1 MEYRPEIEVFLQDL
15 ETIAY
20 DLSKSLMID
29 ANLLKYKPSILSIT
43 LVFAGFQLQFELWQQ
58 KGKLTLDNKEGREL
72 VWQICQVFKFWRFN
86 LLEELLKVKELPK
99 VILFCEHV
107 INR

>member
-43 LVFAGFQLQFELWQQ
+43 LVFAGF
-58 KGKLTLDNKEGREL
+58 
-72 VWQICQVFKFWRFN
+72 
-86 LLEELLKVKELPK
+86 
-99 VILFCEHV
+99 
-107 INR
+107 